1 MNLNFSEEQV
11 MLKETIQK
19 FCDNDYDF
27 YKREEVIKSENDFDL
42 NTWNLFAE
50 QGWLSMPFSEDSGGF
65 GMGPRE
71 LSTLFEEFGKALV
84 IEPYLSTVVLS
95 GTLIDNSSYEH
106 S

>member
-50 QGWLSMPFSEDSGGF
+50 QDGSQCHFL
-65 GMGPRE
+65 
-71 LSTLFEEFGKALV
+71 K
-84 IEPYLSTVVLS
+84 IQVVLEW
-95 GTLIDNSSYEH
+95 DQ
-106 S
+106 

>member
-50 QGWLSMPFSEDSGGF
+50 QGWLSMPFSETNSGG
-65 GMGPRE
+65 GRAMTALLRE
-71 LSTLFEEFGKALV
+71 NPDKGGEH
-84 IEPYLSTVVLS
+84 VLEYHGS
-95 GTLIDNSSYEH
+95 
-106 S
+106 